1 MLGLPKGEVFLVPWT
16 EEWEKE
22 FLLEK
27 EKIHNALINKILS
40 IHHIGS
46 TSVRNLSSKPIL
58 DIAIVIPSFKIGLEC
73 VVPLE
78 QLGYTYRGS
87 DLLPDRHYFNK
98 GEPRTH
104 QIHMYESG
112 NRYLIEQMSF
122 RDYLSNNET
131 ARLQYE
137 KLKRELANQNSKNK
151 HKYADEK
158 TEFVKNIL
166 KKISEEKNN
175 HQK

>member
-1 MLGLPKGEVFLVPWT
+1 
-16 EEWEKE
+16 
-22 FLLEK
+22 K
-27 EKIHNALINKILS
+27 EKIHQALFNKILS

-58 DIAIVIPSFKIGLEC
+58 DIAIVILSFEIGLEC

-104 QIHMYESG
+104 QIHMYESE
-112 NRYLIEQMSF
+112 NRYLLEQLSF
-122 RDYLSNNET
+122 RDYLRNNEV
-131 ARLQYE
+131 ARMQYE
-137 KLKRELANQNSKNK
+137 ELKRELVKQNSKNK
-151 HKYADEK
+151 HKYADDK
-158 TEFVKNIL
+158 TEFVKIIL
-166 KKISEEKNN
+166 KKINDENNN